1 MTLRALIVDDER
13 LARARLVR
21 LLRRRE
27 DVEIVGVACDG
38 DEAVEMLAEL
48 RPDLVFLDV
57 QMPGL
62 SGFDVL
68 DALRPRP
75 NVPHLNGNRMP
86 AVVFT
91 TAFDQYALR
100 AFEVH
105 ALDYLL
111 KPFDEERLSASL
123 DRAAAM
129 IRGARADPGLRPFL
143 EQMAP
148 PERFVVRTPGRIVF
162 LPLAEVD
169 WIEAAGNYVYVHAGR
184 ERHLIRGTL
193 KAIESRFASRFARIH
208 RSAIVNLERV
218 RELAPRAHGDCEVVL
233 RGGARLPVS
242 RTFAAR
248 LRALRH

>member
-1 MTLRALIVDDER
+1 MSIRALIVDDER

-38 DEAVEMLAEL
+38 DEAVQMIAEL

-68 DALRPRP
+68 DAVGPRS
-75 NVPHLNGNRMP
+75 NGNRMP

-91 TAFDQYALR
+91 TAFDQYALK

-123 DRAAAM
+123 DRAAAL

-218 RELAPRAHGDCEVVL
+218 RELTPRAHGDCEVVL

>member
-1 MTLRALIVDDER
+1 VSIRTLIVDDER

-21 LLRRRE
+21 LLRRSQ
-27 DVEIVGVACDG
+27 DIEILGVACDG
-38 DEAVEMLAEL
+38 EEAVLMIAEL
-48 RPDLVFLDV
+48 RPELVFLDV

-68 DALRPRP
+68 DVIDSRT
-75 NVPHLNGNRMP
+75 NVI
-86 AVVFT
+86 FT

-123 DRAAAM
+123 DRAAVM

-162 LPLAEVD
+162 LPLGEVD

-233 RGGARLPVS
+233 RGGARLTVS
-242 RTFAAR
+242 RTFASR

>member
-1 MTLRALIVDDER
+1 MSIRALIVDDER
-13 LARARLVR
+13 LARVRLVR
-21 LLRRRE
+21 LLGRRE

-38 DEAVEMLAEL
+38 DEAVQMIAEL

-68 DALRPRP
+68 DAIDSRT
-75 NVPHLNGNRMP
+75 N
-86 AVVFT
+86 VVFT

-242 RTFAAR
+242 RTFASR

>member
-27 DVEIVGVACDG
+27 DVEIAGVACDG
-38 DEAVEMLAEL
+38 DEAVQMIAEL

-68 DALRPRP
+68 DAVSLGS
-75 NVPHLNGNRMP
+75 NGNRMP

-123 DRAAAM
+123 DRATAM
-129 IRGARADPGLRPFL
+129 IRGARAEPGLRPFL

-193 KAIESRFASRFARIH
+193 KAIESRFAARFARIH

>member
-1 MTLRALIVDDER
+1 MNTAVLVEDEPLAQRRLRE
-13 LARARLVR
+13 
-21 LLRRRE
+21 LLR
-27 DVEIVGVACDG
+27 DVPWLRLTG
-38 DEAVEMLAEL
+38 EAGNGRDAIATIDEL

-62 SGFDVL
+62 SGFDVI
-68 DALRPRP
+68 DAIGRD
-75 NVPHLNGNRMP
+75 RMP
-86 AVVFT
+86 ALVFT

-100 AFEVH
+100 AFEAH

-111 KPFDEERLSASL
+111 KPFGEERLSASL

-129 IRGARADPGLRPFL
+129 IRGKRADPGVRSFL

-148 PERFVVRTPGRIVF
+148 SQHFVVRTPGRIVF
-162 LPLAEVD
+162 LPLSEVD

-193 KAIESRFASRFARIH
+193 KSMEARFDSHFARIH

-218 RELAPRAHGDCEVVL
+218 CELTPRAHGDCEIVL

-248 LRALRH
+248 LRALHP

>member
-1 MTLRALIVDDER
+1 MSLRTLIVDDER

-27 DVEIVGVACDG
+27 DVEIAGVACDG
-38 DEAVEMLAEL
+38 DEAVQMIAEL

-68 DALRPRP
+68 DAVDGPL
-75 NVPHLNGNRMP
+75 P

-111 KPFDEERLSASL
+111 KPFDEERLSAAL
-123 DRAAAM
+123 DRASAM
-129 IRGARADPGLRPFL
+129 IRGARADSGLRPFL
-143 EQMAP
+143 EQLAP
-148 PERFVVRTPGRIVF
+148 PERFVIRTPGRIVF

-184 ERHLIRGTL
+184 ARHLIRGTL
-193 KAIESRFASRFARIH
+193 KAMEARFTSRFARIH

-233 RGGARLPVS
+233 RNGARLTAS

>member
-1 MTLRALIVDDER
+1 MSIRALIVDDER

-27 DVEIVGVACDG
+27 DVEIAGVACDG
-38 DEAVEMLAEL
+38 DEAVVMIAEL

-68 DALRPRP
+68 EAIESRT
-75 NVPHLNGNRMP
+75 NVI
-86 AVVFT
+86 FT

>member
-1 MTLRALIVDDER
+1 MNLRALIVDDER

-68 DALRPRP
+68 DAVSSRS
-75 NVPHLNGNRMP
+75 NGNRLP

-248 LRALRH
+248 LRVLRH

>member
-68 DALRPRP
+68 DA
-75 NVPHLNGNRMP
+75 VGPHMNGNRMP

>member
-1 MTLRALIVDDER
+1 MIRTLIVDDER

-21 LLRRRE
+21 LLRKRE

-38 DEAVEMLAEL
+38 DEAVLMIAEL

-68 DALRPRP
+68 DAIEIDG
-75 NVPHLNGNRMP
+75 VERMP
-86 AVVFT
+86 VIIFT

-100 AFEVH
+100 AFQVH
-105 ALDYLL
+105 AIDYLL

-129 IRGARADPGLRPFL
+129 IRGSRTDAGAREFL

-184 ERHLIRGTL
+184 ERHLVRGTL
-193 KAIESRFASRFARIH
+193 KAIESRFDARFARIH

-218 RELAPRAHGDCEVVL
+218 RELSPRAHGDCEVVL

-242 RTFAAR
+242 RTFAPR
-248 LRALRH
+248 LRALRP

>member
-1 MTLRALIVDDER
+1 MSIRALIVDDER

-38 DEAVEMLAEL
+38 DEAVQMIAEL

-68 DALRPRP
+68 DAVGLQS
-75 NVPHLNGNRMP
+75 NGNRMP

-129 IRGARADPGLRPFL
+129 IRGSRADPGLRPFL

-193 KAIESRFASRFARIH
+193 KAIESRFASSFARIH

>member
-1 MTLRALIVDDER
+1 MSIRTLIVDDER

-21 LLRRRE
+21 LLRRRQ
-27 DVEIVGVACDG
+27 DIEILGVACDG
-38 DEAVEMLAEL
+38 DEAVVMIAEL
-48 RPDLVFLDV
+48 RPELVFLDV

-68 DALRPRP
+68 DAIDSRT
-75 NVPHLNGNRMP
+75 NVI
-86 AVVFT
+86 FT

-218 RELAPRAHGDCEVVL
+218 RELAPRAHGDCDVVL

-248 LRALRH
+248 LRALGH

>member
-68 DALRPRP
+68 DAVSSRS
-75 NVPHLNGNRMP
+75 NGNRLP

-193 KAIESRFASRFARIH
+193 KAIESRFSARFARIH

>member
-27 DVEIVGVACDG
+27 DVEIAGVACDG

-48 RPDLVFLDV
+48 QPDLVFLDV

-68 DALRPRP
+68 DAVSSRS
-75 NVPHLNGNRMP
+75 NGNRMP

-123 DRAAAM
+123 DRATAM

-193 KAIESRFASRFARIH
+193 KAIESRFAARFARIH

>member
-1 MTLRALIVDDER
+1 MSIRALIVDDER

-38 DEAVEMLAEL
+38 DEAVQMIAAL

-68 DALRPRP
+68 DAIDSRT
-75 NVPHLNGNRMP
+75 N
-86 AVVFT
+86 VVFT

-129 IRGARADPGLRPFL
+129 IRGARTDPGLRPFL

-169 WIEAAGNYVYVHAGR
+169 WIEAAGNYVYVHAGH
-184 ERHLIRGTL
+184 ERYLIRGTL
-193 KAIESRFASRFARIH
+193 KAIESRFASQFARIH

-218 RELAPRAHGDCEVVL
+218 RELVPRAHGDCEVVL

-242 RTFAAR
+242 RTFASR

>member
-1 MTLRALIVDDER
+1 MTLRTLIVDDER

-38 DEAVEMLAEL
+38 DEAVLMIAEL
-48 RPDLVFLDV
+48 QPDLAFLDV

-62 SGFDVL
+62 SGFDVI
-68 DALRPRP
+68 DA
-75 NVPHLNGNRMP
+75 VGNRMP
-86 AVVFT
+86 AVIFT

-111 KPFDEERLSASL
+111 KPFDEERLGASI

-129 IRGARADPGLRPFL
+129 IRGSRTNPGVREFL
-143 EQMAP
+143 EQLAP

-193 KAIESRFASRFARIH
+193 KAIESRFDSQFARIH
-208 RSAIVNLERV
+208 RSAIVNLQRV

>member
-1 MTLRALIVDDER
+1 MIRALIVDDER

-21 LLRRRE
+21 LLRRHE

-38 DEAVEMLAEL
+38 DEALLMIAEL

-62 SGFDVL
+62 SGFDVI
-68 DALRPRP
+68 DAIGRE
-75 NVPHLNGNRMP
+75 RMP
-86 AVVFT
+86 ALILT

-100 AFEVH
+100 AFEAH

-111 KPFDEERLSASL
+111 KPFGEERLSASL

-129 IRGARADPGLRPFL
+129 IRGARAHPGVRPFL
-143 EQMAP
+143 EQLAP
-148 PERFVVRTPGRIVF
+148 AKRFVVRTPGRIVF
-162 LPLAEVD
+162 LPLSEVD

-184 ERHLIRGTL
+184 ERHLIRATL
-193 KAIESRFASRFARIH
+193 KAIEARFDSQFARIH
-208 RSAIVNLERV
+208 RSALVNLERV
-218 RELAPRAHGDCEVVL
+218 RELVPRAHGDCDVVL
-233 RGGARLPVS
+233 LGGARLPVS